1 MRIREL
7 GFRLP
12 PNFLLSLLPALTPH
26 SRKLQTK
33 ATQTRIKMMSAM
45 ISAPMTARPVAP
57 VAARPQ
63 RSSLVVRASGSRQV
77 RDATGT
83 GCCSGFLTVPA

>member
-1 MRIREL
+1 VQIESSAPD
-7 GFRLP
+7 FQP
-12 PNFLLSLLPALTPH
+12 TSSYPFCQLSLLIRAE
-26 SRKLQTK
+26 LQTK
-33 ATQTRIKMMSAM
+33 ASQTRIKMMSAM

-77 RDATGT
+77 RNTSGT
-83 GCCSGFLTVPA
+83 RRSCGFSTVSA